1 MIKAQEAGA
10 VGVIVADRVRLAVI
24 QLILYEGLHILSGP
38 GKWRIVHIY
47 GGRYHTARGFHP
59 CCVYSREKWVSH
71 LKSQISP
78 KILFFF
84 QAHDQKNSCPA
95 EHGQCLGEH
104 PSEHQQNC
112 SSSTQPASMVGLVK
126 ERWRINPLK
135 ETTDY
140 LNVSPAPGVLRNFYE
155 ISPKWML
162 AICLCLSLE
171 CPVWCSWSMQVSASA
186 MRWNLY
192 TCVKT
197 PTKQKLCKSPILISC
212 AFVHSDDNLVLVLS
226 LIMSLHDLYV
236 GGAVQMICQK

>member
-1 MIKAQEAGA
+1 MVDDTTEREVAIPA
-10 VGVIVADRVRLAVI
+10 VY
-24 QLILYEGLHILSGP
+24 ILGKNGLVKLCRQCP
-38 GKWRIVHIY
+38 VK
-47 GGRYHTARGFHP
+47 
-59 CCVYSREKWVSH
+59 KSH
-71 LKSQISP
+71 
-78 KILFFF
+78 FF
-84 QAHDQKNSCPA
+84 QAHDQKNSCPV

-126 ERWRINPLK
+126 ERWKVNPLK

-155 ISPKWML
+155 ISPKCML

-192 TCVKT
+192 TCVK
-197 PTKQKLCKSPILISC
+197 PLPPYRNYANHQFWLVVHLC
-212 AFVHSDDNLVLVLS
+212 N
-226 LIMSLHDLYV
+226 
-236 GGAVQMICQK
+236 QMTI